1 MPVDI
6 VDELEVVEVEHQHR
20 SQRRRALRE
29 QVGNLLL
36 ECAAVEQPGEAV
48 MVALMLAAATRLDLM
63 RHVLHEAEHAVVLAA
78 FHHHETN
85 PRGSMRAREE
95 VAALFLHLDVGNVPF
110 HKALEL
116 ARAQRPRRNALRIE
130 VRGIRRFQRRQRGE
144 EPVGKGDDI
153 CFVAVLEG
161 ADAAV
166 GQAQDAR

>member
-36 ECAAVEQPGEAV
+36 ECTAVEQPGEDV
-48 MVALMLAAATRLDLM
+48 MVALMLDAATRLDLM

-110 HKALEL
+110 IRLSNSLAL
-116 ARAQRPRRNALRIE
+116 ND
-130 VRGIRRFQRRQRGE
+130 
-144 EPVGKGDDI
+144 PVAMRCGSKYEGSGGSSVDN
-153 CFVAVLEG
+153 VAKNPSVKVM
-161 ADAAV
+161 ASV
-166 GQAQDAR
+166 S